1 MAALHRRERA
11 RKLLYAY
18 PGYVRVPDPDRLR
31 NGRSGGRTGQRGS
44 YKKGWELRLVVPIE
58 DVDRVRELID
68 EAGLPL
74 AKPFMKG
81 RQLIQPVYGYE
92 VVNEYLA
99 ANGRLADEE

>member
-1 MAALHRRERA
+1 MAALPRRERA

-31 NGRSGGRTGQRGS
+31 NGRSGGRTGRRGS
-44 YKKGWELRLVVPIE
+44 YKKGWELRLVVPLDQVE
-58 DVDRVRELID
+58 RVRELID

-99 ANGRLADEE
+99 ANGNVPTGE